1 MKIFLI
7 AIGQQLPA
15 WINEGFN
22 EYARRL
28 PHECSLELIEVAAA
42 KRFKNRPVLQQMIDE
57 GERQLNAV
65 PKNCRLVALDERG
78 ALWETQT
85 LVQHLE
91 DWQQQ
96 GQHIALLVGGADGLA
111 ENCKKAAK
119 VHWSL
124 SRLTLPHGLV
134 RIIIAEQLYRAWSIQ
149 QNHPYHRV

>member
-22 EYARRL
+22 EYSRRL

-42 KRFKNRPVLQQMIDE
+42 KRFKNRPVQQQMVDE

-65 PKNCRLVALDERG
+65 PKNCRLIALDERG
-78 ALWETQT
+78 ALWDTQT
-85 LVQHLE
+85 LVQHLQN
-91 DWQQQ
+91 WQQQ
-96 GQHIALLVGGADGLA
+96 GQNIALLVGGADGLA

-119 VHWSL
+119 EHWSL

-149 QNHPYHRV
+149 QNHPYHRT